1 MAKFGDLIDNEVP
14 VLIEFYKTG
23 KDNSS
28 SESILTT
35 VAHQLKE
42 KARIVRI
49 DIEKNL
55 QLSRELKIKALPTLV
70 IYQKGE
76 MVWRESGSL
85 SAEDLIYELR
95 KLM

>member
-23 KDNSS
+23 KDNST
-28 SESILTT
+28 SESVLTT
-35 VAHQLKE
+35 VAQRLKE
-42 KARIVRI
+42 KTRVVRI
-49 DIEKNL
+49 DIKKNM
-55 QLSRELKIKALPTLV
+55 QLAEALKIEALPTLV

-76 MVWRESGSL
+76 MVWRKSGFL
-85 SAEDLIYELR
+85 SAQDLISELK